1 MVRGKQL
8 GMAKSHKEAA
18 SMGESPTKG
27 QIGPAGGGA
36 GVLTWF
42 IFLPSHWEGM
52 PLEGCGHGEAVG
64 DG

>member
-1 MVRGKQL
+1 
-8 GMAKSHKEAA
+8 
-18 SMGESPTKG
+18 MGESPTKG
-27 QIGPAGGGA
+27 QIGPVGGGA